1 MANLAIGDKAI
12 DFNLPGVDDQ
22 THSLVDYSDK
32 ELVAVIFY
40 CNHCP
45 YVLAWEDRLI
55 QAQRDYTDKGVQF
68 ILINSNDP
76 AKYAI
81 DDFPHMKTH
90 AQDKDFPF
98 PYLYDESQ
106 DIARAYGA
114 ERTPEVFL
122 FDRAHKLQYHGAPDD
137 NYDDPNGVTSQY
149 LRDALDA
156 LLDGQSPAI
165 AKTPPVGCTIKW
177 RR

>member
-12 DFNLPGVDDQ
+12 DFSLLGVDDK
-22 THSLVDYSDK
+22 THALADYAGSD
-32 ELVAVIFY
+32 LLAVIFY

-55 QAQRDYTDKGVQF
+55 EAQRDYADRGVQF

-76 AKYAI
+76 NRYTV

-90 AQDKDFPF
+90 AQEKGFPF
-98 PYLYDESQ
+98 PYLFDESQ
-106 DIARAYGA
+106 EIARAYGA
-114 ERTPEVFL
+114 GYTPEIFL
-122 FDRAHKLQYHGAPDD
+122 FDSDRRLGYHGAPDD
-137 NYDDPNGVTSQY
+137 NYDDPGAVKRTY

-156 LLDGQSPAI
+156 LLAGKSPAV
-165 AKTPPVGCTIKW
+165 AQTPPVGCTIKW